1 MTVIIVFIAAI
12 LCGIISSTPP
22 GPINLLIAD
31 RILSNR
37 KSSFVAFL
45 SGIISIDI
53 LFAILAFWGYYQ
65 FLSESNFGVG
75 LSIAGSIF
83 LILLGTISLKNA
95 IETEEELSPQGSQIR
110 SSFVRDYIAGFFLCG
125 SNPGFLVWWVFVAT
139 KFESLGL
146 IELDAS
152 LMLIIAIGI
161 AIGDLIWFVLYIK
174 LLKIGRNII
183 ANGIIKKLRIVVATF
198 LILLGIIT
206 LSELLM

>member
-1 MTVIIVFIAAI
+1 MTVIIVLIAAI
-12 LCGIISSTPP
+12 FCGIISSTPP

-37 KSSFVAFL
+37 KSSYVAFL

-95 IETEEELSPQGSQIR
+95 IKSEEELSPRGSQTR
-110 SSFVRDYIAGFFLCG
+110 SSFVKDYIAGFFLCG

-146 IELDAS
+146 IELDAL

-161 AIGDLIWFVLYIK
+161 AIGYLIWFVLYIK
-174 LLKIGRNII
+174 LLKIGRNIM
-183 ANGIIKKLRIVVATF
+183 AKGIIKKLGSVSARIN
-198 LILLGIIT
+198 
-206 LSELLM
+206 

>member
-1 MTVIIVFIAAI
+1 MTVIIAFIAAI
-12 LCGIISSTPP
+12 FCGIISSTPP

-37 KSSFVAFL
+37 KSSYVAFL

-65 FLSESNFGVG
+65 FFSESNFGVG
-75 LSIAGSIF
+75 LSISASIF
-83 LILLGTISLKNA
+83 LILLGAISVKNA
-95 IETEEELSPQGSQIR
+95 IKSEEELSPRGSQTR
-110 SSFVRDYIAGFFLCG
+110 SSFVKDYITGFFLCG

-139 KFESLGL
+139 KFKSLGL
-146 IELDAS
+146 IELDAW

-161 AIGDLIWFVLYIK
+161 AVGDLIWFVLYIK
-174 LLKIGRNII
+174 LLKIGRNKI
-183 ANGIIKKLRIVVATF
+183 GKGSIKKLRIVVAIL

-206 LSELLM
+206 LSEVLM